1 MDSIIDTFH
10 VDLKLLIAQAV
21 NFAIVFVAL
30 YYLAFKPLAKT
41 MQNRSQKIADGI
53 KNAEVIAQKLEQS
66 KEEQKAIIR
75 QTKQEAN
82 QLLQQAQN
90 DAMERK
96 DQMVAKAKEEIGQ
109 IITTAKAKI
118 QQEKAVILK
127 ELKAEVADLV
137 VLTTAQLLKEKID
150 PKKDKDI
157 INQLIK

>member
-41 MQNRSQKIADGI
+41 MQNRSQKIADGL

-66 KEEQKAIIR
+66 KAEQKTIIK
-75 QTKQEAN
+75 QAKQEAN

-90 DAMERK
+90 EANERK
-96 DQMVAKAKEEIGQ
+96 DQMIAKAKEEIGQ
-109 IITTAKAKI
+109 IITTEKAKI

>member
-66 KEEQKAIIR
+66 KEEQICK
-75 QTKQEAN
+75 
-82 QLLQQAQN
+82 
-90 DAMERK
+90 
-96 DQMVAKAKEEIGQ
+96 
-109 IITTAKAKI
+109 
-118 QQEKAVILK
+118 VIS
-127 ELKAEVADLV
+127 
-137 VLTTAQLLKEKID
+137 
-150 PKKDKDI
+150 
-157 INQLIK
+157 

>member
-21 NFAIVFVAL
+21 NFAIVFLAL

-41 MQNRSQKIADGI
+41 MQNRSQKIADGL
-53 KNAEVIAQKLEQS
+53 KNAEVIAKKLEQS
-66 KEEQKAIIR
+66 KEEQKAII
-75 QTKQEAN
+75 KQAKQDAN

-90 DAMERK
+90 DALERK
-96 DQMVAKAKEEIGQ
+96 DQMINKAKEEIGQ
-109 IITTAKAKI
+109 IITTEKAKI
-118 QQEKAVILK
+118 QQEKAAILK

-137 VLTTAQLLKEKID
+137 VLTTTQLLQEKID
-150 PKKDKDI
+150 TKKDKDI